1 MKSLRHLL
9 PYFARYRGRVL
20 AGLLCVLGMSV
31 VGLASPW
38 VVGDAI
44 DTLRQEISVRGLL
57 TYAGIL
63 LAIALVQGM
72 FSYGQR
78 MILVTM
84 SRNVERDVRDDFLHH
99 LLAMSPGFYGRRYT
113 GDLMARATNDLEA
126 VRQVS
131 GPAIMYSANTLFT
144 GVGALVLMASIHAPL
159 TLVAVITT
167 PLVALATREF
177 GEHIHHHFQRV
188 QEQYAELSTKV
199 QENLSGARVVRAYV
213 QEDNEGEAFRALNAE
228 YIERNRRL
236 ILWSAAFRPM
246 LQLLIGL
253 GYVAVLLY
261 GGILTYMG
269 QITVGDLVKFNLLLG
284 RLSWPMIAVG
294 WVVNLIQR
302 AAASMKR
309 LREVLETPPEIADEE
324 PLVYVDGIRG
334 DLAFRDLTFAYAEAE
349 RPRLELVPPDG
360 AGDASAEP
368 KARPETGSGAV
379 PVLAKI
385 DFAVPAGTTVALVG
399 RTGSGKS
406 TLLSLIP
413 RLVDPP
419 PGTLF
424 VDGIDVRRLPLE
436 TLRSNIGVVPQ
447 ETFLFSETVAENI
460 RLGVP
465 DAPREAVARAA
476 ELAGLGEDLESLPQG
491 LDTVVGE
498 RGITLSGGQKQ
509 RVSLARALL
518 REPSILLLDD
528 SLSAVDTR
536 TEEQILNN
544 LREFFPGRTVVLVS
558 HRISTVREA
567 DLILV
572 LEEGRIAQ
580 HGTHE
585 ELIARPGLYAE
596 LYERQRLEEELAAV

>member
-1 MKSLRHLL
+1 MRSLRHLL
-9 PYFARYRGRVL
+9 PYFGRYKSRLFWGM
-20 AGLLCVLGMSV
+20 LCVLGMSV

-38 VVGDAI
+38 VVGDAV
-44 DTLRQEISVRGLL
+44 DVLREEVSSQTLLFYGGLL
-57 TYAGIL
+57 L
-63 LAIALVQGM
+63 LIAVVQGV

-78 MILVTM
+78 MILVVM
-84 SRNVERDVRDDFLHH
+84 SRNIERDLRDDFFHH
-99 LLAMSPGFYGRRYT
+99 LLSMAPSFYGKRYT

-131 GPAIMYSANTLFT
+131 GPAIMYSANTVFT
-144 GVGALVLMASIHAPL
+144 GVGALILMASIHGPL

-167 PLVALATREF
+167 PLVAVATREF
-177 GEHIHHHFQRV
+177 GSRIHHHFQQV
-188 QEQYAELSTKV
+188 QEQYSNLSSKV

-213 QEDNEGEAFRALNAE
+213 QEGHEEDAFRRLNEG
-228 YIERNRRL
+228 YVERNRRL

-246 LQLLIGL
+246 LHLLIGV
-253 GYVAVLLY
+253 GYVAVLCY
-261 GGILTYMG
+261 GGVLTYQG
-269 QITVGDLVKFNLLLG
+269 QMTVGDLVKFNLLLG
-284 RLSWPMIAVG
+284 RLAWPMIAVG

-309 LREVLETPPEIADEE
+309 LKGVIDTPPAIDDEE
-324 PLVYVDGIRG
+324 PLVTVEEVRG
-334 DLAFRDLTFAYAEAE
+334 DLAFRELTFAYDEDE
-349 RPRLELVPPDG
+349 
-360 AGDASAEP
+360 
-368 KARPETGSGAV
+368 
-379 PVLAKI
+379 PVLHDI

-413 RLVDPP
+413 RLINPP
-419 PGTLF
+419 ENTVF
-424 VDGIDVRRLPLE
+424 IDGIDLRRLPLAA
-436 TLRSNIGVVPQ
+436 LRSSIGMVPQ

-465 DAPREAVARAA
+465 DATTEQVKRAA
-476 ELAGLGEDLESLPQG
+476 ELAGLGEDLEGFPQG
-491 LDTVVGE
+491 LETVVGE

-509 RVSLARALL
+509 RVALARALL

-536 TEEQILNN
+536 TEETILHN
-544 LREFFPGRTVVLVS
+544 LREVFPGRTVVLVS

-572 LEEGRIAQ
+572 LEEGRISQ
-580 HGTHE
+580 RGTHAELVAE
-585 ELIARPGLYAE
+585 EGLYAE
-596 LYERQRLEEELAAV
+596 LHERQQLEEALAAV